1 MENKALNFLFKAYKN
16 QDKKSNNDY
25 LWLLHSLDVAN
36 ILKEYDFDKNV
47 IIAGYIHDAIPS
59 TEYTTQDIKKIFGD
73 DIFSLIVF
81 GFEEDDE
88 PSGEKEKPIV
98 IDKVAEWDMRHKA
111 VLCADKISNLE
122 NIANTMGQKNDIFF
136 GKSVDEIEKEKLYYE
151 NVYKNLIFNEDVK
164 FPMFIRFRKLIDI
177 VFYAKKEETF
187 VELNRVCE
195 DKYYVDLL
203 KLYYKS
209 KELFKL
215 KKLIKNVKPYV
226 IEFAGTP
233 RGGKT
238 KLLNNLLDFFVKSGF
253 ICDFVE
259 EFTKTKKYKEYYFP
273 KWKNKNIIFVNVKI
287 YENILKKINKSLLK
301 GSSIVLVDRSL
312 IDRLIWINRLYENGK
327 IVEKEYND
335 LRDKILMK
343 SKHKTNITIATYVDV
358 DIALKRD
365 YDANLSLE
373 KRSFLNRRR
382 IEEYNMALENIEMLA
397 KEKSLNFFKVDT
409 SNMGKREV
417 SIYVANIILDD
428 LKSFYLE
435 EIKKKL

>member
-47 IIAGYIHDAIPS
+47 IIAGYIHDAILS

-151 NVYKNLIFNEDVK
+151 NVYKNLIFNEDIK
-164 FPMFIRFRKLIDI
+164 SPMFVRFRKLIDI

-195 DKYYVDLL
+195 DKYYLDLL

-301 GSSIVLVDRSL
+301 GSNIVLVDRSL